1 MSTKDFPAPAV
12 ESENEEV
19 PASRPSI
26 FSQPRGLIT
35 LSATEMWERF
45 SFYGLQVILAYYLY
59 YTLSEGGLGLD
70 TPVALGIAGAYGGIV
85 YISQMLGGWVADR
98 LLAARTVVLYG
109 GILIMLGHIALAVLP
124 GIPGLV
130 AGLLLIVLG
139 TGGLKVNTTSMVG
152 ELYSREDSRR
162 DVGYSIYYTGI
173 SIGAF
178 LGPLLT
184 GFLQPEFGFHIAFSA
199 AAVGMG
205 LGLAQ
210 YVIGMK
216 RLPAV
221 TGTVPNPLPR
231 EARVRASVIAVVG
244 GATLI
249 LGAAFGFINFENI
262 DTIVTVIVVVAA
274 LSYFAVLLTTR
285 KVDPHERVM
294 VRTYI
299 PVFLSSLLFW
309 TLLFQLFTT
318 LALYMDTR
326 VNLSIGGVT
335 LPPALIITLEGLF
348 ATLIAP
354 VFAAIWSKM
363 GTSQPEPGKKV
374 LAGIACMAVSLLSF
388 AFLGGSEGPVNS
400 VLVVLIAMVLFG
412 VAEIVVVPTALS
424 LTARL
429 APRAASAQ
437 MTSLYFLT
445 MAGGSTFSGFIAQA
459 YSPENEGL
467 FFSVV
472 GLGSIAAAITLYLVY
487 RALNRK
493 VRML

>member
-1 MSTKDFPAPAV
+1 MSTKDFAAPAA
-12 ESENEEV
+12 ERENEEV
-19 PASRPSI
+19 PASRPSL
-26 FSQPRGLIT
+26 FSQPKGLLT

-59 YTLSEGGLGLD
+59 YSLSEGGLGIA
-70 TPVALGIAGAYGGIV
+70 TPVALGIAGAYGGVV
-85 YISQMLGGWVADR
+85 YISQMLGGWLADR
-98 LLAARTVVLYG
+98 LLAPRTLVLVG

-124 GIPGLV
+124 GIAGLM

-184 GFLQPEFGFHIAFSA
+184 GFLQPEFGFHVAFSA

-205 LGLAQ
+205 LGLVQ
-210 YVIGMK
+210 YVFGMK

-221 TGTVPNPLPR
+221 TRTVPNPLPR
-231 EARVRASVIAVVG
+231 QMRARAALIAVVG
-244 GATLI
+244 
-249 LGAAFGFINFENI
+249 AAALVTGTVTGFINFENI
-262 DTIVTVIVVVAA
+262 DTLVTVIVLVAA
-274 LSYFAVLLTTR
+274 LAYFAVLLSSR
-285 KVDPHERVM
+285 KVDRAERLM
-294 VRTYI
+294 VHTYI

-326 VNLSIGGVT
+326 VNLTIGDLT

-354 VFAAIWSKM
+354 VFAAIWAKM
-363 GTSQPEPGKKV
+363 GTAQPESGKKV
-374 LAGIACMAVSLLSF
+374 VAGIACMSLTLLSF
-388 AFLGGSEGPVNS
+388 AFMGQTTGPVNS

-445 MAGGSTFSGFIAQA
+445 MAGGSTLSGFIAQA
-459 YSPENEGL
+459 YSPENEGF

-472 GLGSIAAAITLYLVY
+472 GLGSLAAAVGLYLVY

-493 VRML
+493 VPAL

>member
-1 MSTKDFPAPAV
+1 MSTKDFQAPAV
-12 ESENEEV
+12 ERENKEV
-19 PASRPSI
+19 PASRPSL
-26 FSQPRGLIT
+26 FSQPKGLIT

-59 YTLSEGGLGLD
+59 YAATEGGLGLD
-70 TPVALGIAGAYGGIV
+70 KPVALGLAGAYGGVV
-85 YISQMLGGWVADR
+85 YISQMLGGWVSDR
-98 LLAARTVVLYG
+98 LLSPRTVVLYG
-109 GILIMLGHIALAVLP
+109 GSLIMLGHIALAALP

-184 GFLQPEFGFHIAFSA
+184 GYLQPEFGFHIAFSA

-205 LGLAQ
+205 IGLIQ

-221 TGTVPNPLPR
+221 TRVVPNPLPR
-231 EARVRASVIAVVG
+231 QARVRAAAIAAVGTAILVIGAVTG
-244 GATLI
+244 L
-249 LGAAFGFINFENI
+249 INFESV
-262 DTIVTVIVVVAA
+262 DTLVTVVVVVAS
-274 LSYFAVLLTTR
+274 LGYFTVLLSSR
-285 KVDPHERVM
+285 KVDRSERVR

-326 VNLSIGGVT
+326 VNLTIGDVT

-354 VFAAIWSKM
+354 VFAAIWAKM
-363 GTSQPEPGKKV
+363 GTSQPESGKKV
-374 LAGIACMAVSLLSF
+374 LAGIACMSLSLLSF
-388 AFLGGSEGPVNS
+388 AFMGGSAGPVNS
-400 VLVVLIAMVLFG
+400 VLVVIVAMVLFG

-445 MAGGSTFSGFIAQA
+445 MAGGSTLSGFIAQA
-459 YSPENEGL
+459 YSPDSEAL
-467 FFSVV
+467 FFSIV
-472 GLGSIAAAITLYLVY
+472 GIGSLAAAALLYFVY
-487 RALNRK
+487 RALNGK
-493 VRML
+493 VPVL